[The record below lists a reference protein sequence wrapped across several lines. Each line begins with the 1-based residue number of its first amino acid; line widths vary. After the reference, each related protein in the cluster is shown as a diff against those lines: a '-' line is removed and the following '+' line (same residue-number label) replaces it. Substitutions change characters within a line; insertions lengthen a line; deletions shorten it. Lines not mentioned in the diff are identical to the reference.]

1 MKFISLNIYD
11 QEEGTDYDSS
21 FFFYYFLKGEQNN
34 D

>member
-1 MKFISLNIYD
+1 MKFISLDIYD

-21 FFFYYFLKGEQNN
+21 FFFIFLKGEQNN